1 MEITTKGKHVGK
13 YDFQELVVA
22 TVLRAQGYY
31 EMVFKH
37 STDADLKQLA
47 REIKN
52 KYKAFGTK
60 MVFERLKKKRTSL
73 QKDLETQPVVC

>member
-1 MEITTKGKHVGK
+1 MGITTKGKHVGRH
-13 YDFQELVVA
+13 DFQELVVA

-37 STDADLKQLA
+37 STDSDLKQLA

-52 KYKAFGTK
+52 KYKAFDTK
-60 MVFERLKKKRTSL
+60 MVFERLKKKRDAL
-73 QKDLETQPVVC
+73 KKNFVEVVG